1 MDVLVSYQYVQT
13 RNFLKSQSQWEM
25 ESLMTSYNVTNFN
38 WRVEMVGS
46 SLVGVGWGVVEVKTL
61 GLPCRDWIP
70 GEGTKISRLLQ
81 PEKKKIKNSI
91 KFRRSNTGVNNDEMK
106 VSILPRGKGT
116 IKFIFLSS
124 LHCEAQ
130 QKSCRCV
137 FVTQL
142 FRCLCLYTDL
152 KTESSIATIMKWK

>member
-1 MDVLVSYQYVQT
+1 MKQKTERGDFPRGPVVRNLPFNAEDVVS
-13 RNFLKSQSQWEM
+13 S
-25 ESLMTSYNVTNFN
+25 
-38 WRVEMVGS
+38 
-46 SLVGVGWGVVEVKTL
+46 
-61 GLPCRDWIP
+61 P
-70 GEGTKISRLLQ
+70 GEGTKISRSLQ
-81 PEKKKIKNSI
+81 PEKKKKFKNSI
-91 KFRRSNTGVNNDEMK
+91 KFRRSNTGVNNDEMM

-152 KTESSIATIMKWK
+152 KTESSIATIMK